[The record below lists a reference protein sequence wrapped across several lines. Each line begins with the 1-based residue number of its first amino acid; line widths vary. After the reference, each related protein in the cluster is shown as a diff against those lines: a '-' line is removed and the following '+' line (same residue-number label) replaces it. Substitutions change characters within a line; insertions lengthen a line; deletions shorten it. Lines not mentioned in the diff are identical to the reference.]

1 MPRGDTGVGRN
12 AVVEGNEAAGGEPLP
27 EVRSIPWYHS
37 IRLGPVVTPGFCPP
51 SVERWTAAA
60 LPEDLRGKAV
70 LDIGA
75 WDGYFSFEAER
86 RGAGRVLAID
96 SLQGRDSERGT
107 AGFQYAR
114 KVLGSKVEFR
124 VMDMMD
130 LGELDE
136 TFDVVLF
143 LGVYYHLADPI
154 HALRLVFDQ
163 LRPGGLVVMEG
174 LVVPGS
180 EPKLRLLGPD
190 DLEPTTF
197 CVATLPWLRVG
208 LQQAGFDA
216 IQVVKGTWRVGD
228 ALEYYQDTIPSV
240 PGRLAF
246 AVGNRVA
253 WGLGLTRLP
262 WAQRVRT
269 FRGSTAHRVR
279 RVKMYRALIRA
290 AKPS

>member
-1 MPRGDTGVGRN
+1 MRRGNTGVGRGV
-12 AVVEGNEAAGGEPLP
+12 VVEGDEAVSNEQLP

-96 SLQGRDSERGT
+96 SLQDRDSERGT

-114 KVLGSKVEFR
+114 KALASNVEFR

-130 LGELDE
+130 LGRLDE

-154 HALRLVFDQ
+154 HALRLVFDH

-174 LVVPGS
+174 LVMPGS
-180 EPKLRLLGPD
+180 EAKLRLLAPD

-197 CVATLPWLRVG
+197 CVATLPWLQAG
-208 LQQAGFDA
+208 LHQAGFDA

-228 ALEYYQDTIPSV
+228 AQEYYRDTIRSRPA
-240 PGRLAF
+240 RLAF
-246 AVGNRVA
+246 AVINRLA
-253 WGLGLTRLP
+253 WHLGLTRLP

-269 FRGSTAHRVR
+269 FRGSTARPVR
-279 RVKMYRALIRA
+279 RVKMYRVLIRA
-290 AKPS
+290 AKPR